1 MTGQNMKKPSMV
13 VTTILVTA
21 ISVLVL
27 GTTTDAFAAP
37 TYNPDMTNWWGN
49 MIEALGGRPST
60 IWTEPDWPSDVWVE
74 IEDIG
79 TDKYRISMYGIAESG
94 GTISYTIT
102 ETDDGYDKYGPE
114 MEDGSM
120 DFRTYVN
127 SVNDRNGDIQAGLPS
142 LPEGLGADYI
152 VAKITELLDYVS
164 VLSIHDG
171 PVAAAHVVLLA
182 AGVVIFLGVA
192 GEAFF
197 RRTGIPDVAFL
208 MILGVVIG
216 PVLGIIQPEAVIEIV
231 PYFAALALIIIMFDG
246 GLNLNIKDIV
256 RTAHFSFTLA
266 IFGFILSVAIISLAA
281 HYVLGWMLLDSILL
295 GAIVGGSSSVIV
307 FGLVRNIK
315 ISEETKSMLSFES
328 ALTDI
333 LATIAAFI
341 LFEAVLA
348 GHFDLQTLQETLGRA
363 VAVGLILGFGV
374 GIPWMYVTTK
384 LSNAQHGYML
394 TLGILFVL
402 FFLANSFGESGALTA
417 LVFGLMLGNK
427 SHLARVLRFKLPK
440 IETDDPTHNQL
451 TFLVRSFFFVFVG
464 LMASFGQIE
473 YVVFG
478 VLITVAVYIGRVG
491 IGKAILTGR
500 FSKLDRAV
508 THSMIPRGLAAAV
521 LATYP
526 ITLGLPNA
534 EAYPQIIF
542 FIILSSVIITTIGL
556 GRSKNIPP
564 PESMEGGFVKP
575 PDNPQDDPEG
585 GLQSSTHEGGFVK
598 KAPKEPE

>member
-1 MTGQNMKKPSMV
+1 MD
-13 VTTILVTA
+13 
-21 ISVLVL
+21 ISL
-27 GTTTDAFAAP
+27 
-37 TYNPDMTNWWGN
+37 
-49 MIEALGGRPST
+49 E
-60 IWTEPDWPSDVWVE
+60 E
-74 IEDIG
+74 
-79 TDKYRISMYGIAESG
+79 
-94 GTISYTIT
+94 
-102 ETDDGYDKYGPE
+102 
-114 MEDGSM
+114 
-120 DFRTYVN
+120 
-127 SVNDRNGDIQAGLPS
+127 
-142 LPEGLGADYI
+142 
-152 VAKITELLDYVS
+152 
-164 VLSIHDG
+164 LSIEKIILDMQNLLNNISTQDSS
-171 PVAAAHVVLLA
+171 VAAAHVVLLA

-208 MILGVVIG
+208 MILGVIIG
-216 PVLGIIQPEAVIEIV
+216 PVLGIIQPEAVIAVV

-246 GLNLNIKDIV
+246 GLNLDIKHIIK
-256 RTAHFSFTLA
+256 TAHFSFTLA
-266 IFGFILSVAIISLAA
+266 IFGFILSVAIITLAA
-281 HYVLGWMLLDSILL
+281 HHILGWMWLDSILL
-295 GAIVGGSSSVIV
+295 GSIVGGSSSAIV

-315 ISEETKSMLSFES
+315 ISDETKSILSFES

-333 LATIAAFI
+333 LATIVAFI
-341 LFEAVLA
+341 LFEAVLL
-348 GHFDLQTLQETLGRA
+348 GHFDFQTLQETLGRA

-374 GIPWMYVTTK
+374 GIPWMYVSTK

-427 SHLARVLRFKLPK
+427 GRFAKILKFKLPK

-473 YVVFG
+473 YIIFG
-478 VLITVAVYIGRVG
+478 ILITVLVYVGRMAV
-491 IGKAILTGR
+491 GKVTLTSR

-508 THSMIPRGLAAAV
+508 TNSMIPRGLAAAV

-542 FIILSSVIITTIGL
+542 FIILSSVIITTVGL

-564 PESMEGGFVKP
+564 PESVEGGFVKP
-575 PDNPQDDPEG
+575 P
-585 GLQSSTHEGGFVK
+585 K
-598 KAPKEPE
+598 